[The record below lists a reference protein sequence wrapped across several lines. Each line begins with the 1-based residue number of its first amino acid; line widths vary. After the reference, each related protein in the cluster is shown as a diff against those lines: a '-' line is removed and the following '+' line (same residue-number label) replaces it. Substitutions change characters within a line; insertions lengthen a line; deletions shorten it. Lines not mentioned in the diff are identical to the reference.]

1 MTLIEHLREARTR
14 LFRMLLALLVAAAA
28 GYLLSDQILEILR
41 TPIEA
46 LAATRNA
53 SLNYYSIS
61 AAFDLKLR
69 IALFAGLALSSPVW
83 LYQVFAFLMPGLTRR
98 EKACTLGFVVAAV
111 PLFVIGCVTGFLL
124 FPHVVEL
131 LAGIASTDDSTMLV
145 ASYYVDFV
153 MKLVLAVG
161 VAFVL
166 PVFVVLLNVVGVLP
180 AQSVVSSW
188 RVVILGILVFS
199 AIATPSADIATMFLL
214 AVPMTALFAAAAVI
228 AMMHDRV
235 AAKRRAR
242 LTADEAAPD
251 RVVDRELVDA

>member
-1 MTLIEHLREARTR
+1 M
-14 LFRMLLALLVAAAA
+14 AA
-28 GYLLSDQILEILR
+28 S
-41 TPIEA
+41 
-46 LAATRNA
+46 RNA
-53 SLNYYSIS
+53 SLNYDSIS

-69 IALFAGLALSSPVW
+69 IAFFAGVALSSPIW
-83 LYQVFAFLMPGLTRR
+83 LHQIFAFFLPGLTRR
-98 EKACTLGFVVAAV
+98 EKTYALGFFVAAV

-131 LAGIASTDDSTMLV
+131 LAGIASTDDSTVLV

-166 PVFVVLLNVVGVLP
+166 PAFVVLLNVVGVL
-180 AQSVVSSW
+180 SGKTIVSSW

-214 AVPMTALFAAAAVI
+214 AVPMAALFAAAAVI
-228 AMMHDRV
+228 AVVHDRV

-242 LTADEAAPD
+242 LLSGDAAPD
-251 RVVDRELVDA
+251 HGIDRELDRELVDA